1 MLFKRFT
8 HICTNIYTFCRN
20 KRKATSLFAN
30 KTVLPKKK
38 DLQNS
43 HTATIYA
50 NEYFIKHNMSVNQW
64 NNI

>member
-20 KRKATSLFAN
+20 KRKATSLYAN

-38 DLQNS
+38 DLQNPNA
-43 HTATIYA
+43 ATIYA
-50 NEYFIKHNMSVNQW
+50 NADALVKYGSRMSRT
-64 NNI
+64 